1 MLHRHAL
8 TRAWRIAA
16 PAVLALLVA
25 ACAGDDASTSQPAGV
40 SGGLTFSPLPGT
52 DDHVGGAVCGQCH
65 AAERA
70 DWQGSHHD
78 LAMQP
83 ATPETVL
90 GDFDG
95 ASFEHQGITSVFT
108 RRDARH
114 FVNTDGPDGTMA
126 EFEIRYAFG
135 HYPLQQYLIE
145 LPGGRLQ
152 AFGIAWDSRAAA
164 DGGQR
169 WFHLYPDTPIRAG
182 DNLHW
187 TGRDQNW
194 NFMCAEC
201 HSTGL
206 AKAYDAD
213 THSYRTHWAEIDVS
227 CEACHG
233 PGLAHARWAAQPD
246 ASRRAADP
254 RKGLHVHYH
263 ERRDVSWLPAAQ
275 TGNAVRSPPRTTR
288 IEIDACGRC
297 HGRASRLHGDVV
309 HGGSLLDSHRPA
321 LLDPDQYWPDGQ
333 MLGEVFNWGPF
344 LQSRMYQAGVTC
356 SDCHEPHSLKLRA
369 QGNALCAQ
377 CHQPARYDQPDHS
390 HHVTGSPGAQCV
402 ACHMPTTT
410 FMGVDDRHDHAFRI
424 PRPDQ
429 AARLGTPD
437 ACTAC
442 HDDRPAWWAAD
453 HLERWFPDSR
463 HRRPGFAEAF
473 HDANLGTPGAGES
486 LAALAVDP
494 ARPAIVRATALRALA
509 PGADAATVEAAAGSL
524 SDADPLV
531 RMAAVEALA
540 GIEPQRR
547 AGLLAARLADPV
559 LAVRV
564 EAVAALA
571 GAPERFLDARQ
582 RESFHAALDEY
593 LASLHFNADRP
604 DTLVSLGDLHQR
616 RGHVLEAERAYRRAM
631 ERDPRF
637 ATAYLHLADAARAR
651 GAEGDASAALEAG
664 LAQLPDAADLLH
676 ALGLSRVRQQR
687 TAEAEALLRRA
698 AELAPQ
704 TSRYTYVLAIALH
717 DQGKP
722 AEAREQ
728 LRLGLSRH
736 PNDPDLLRALAMY
749 ELQAG
754 DRASARAAAQR
765 LLALD
770 RGDADARQLL
780 DWIDRD

>member
-1 MLHRHAL
+1 MQLARM
-8 TRAWRIAA
+8 AA
-16 PAVLALLVA
+16 PAVFALLVA
-25 ACAGDDASTSQPAGV
+25 ACTSDEATQVQPAGV

-65 AAERA
+65 AAERE

-90 GDFDG
+90 GDFDDARFDYNG
-95 ASFEHQGITSVFT
+95 VTTTFF

-114 FVNTDGPDGTMA
+114 FVHTDGPDGTPA
-126 EFEIRYAFG
+126 EFEIRYTFG
-135 HYPLQQYLIE
+135 HHPLQQYLIE

-152 AFGIAWDSRAAA
+152 AFGIAWDSRAQA

-169 WFHLYPDTPIRAG
+169 WFHLYPDNAIAAG
-182 DNLHW
+182 HNLHW

-206 AKAYDAD
+206 AKNFDAEAGA
-213 THSYRTHWAEIDVS
+213 YRTQWAEIDVS
-227 CEACHG
+227 CESCHG
-233 PGLAHARWAAQPD
+233 PGLAHAQWAAQPD
-246 ASRRAADP
+246 AAIRAADP
-254 RKGLHVHYH
+254 AKGLAVQFH
-263 ERRDVSWLPAAQ
+263 ERRDVRWLPVAE
-275 TGNAVRSPPRTTR
+275 TGNAVRTPPRDTR

-297 HGRASRLHGDVV
+297 HGRASRLLGDNI

-321 LLDPDQYWPDGQ
+321 LLDADQYWPDGQ

-356 SDCHEPHSLKLRA
+356 SDCHEPHSLQLRA

-377 CHQPARYDQPDHS
+377 CHQASRYDQPEHT
-390 HHVTGSPGAQCV
+390 HHATGSEGAECV
-402 ACHMPTTT
+402 ACHMPVTT

-424 PRPDQ
+424 PRPDR

-442 HDDRPAWWAAD
+442 HDDRTPSWAAD
-453 HLERWFPDSR
+453 RLDDWFPDSR
-463 HRRPGFAEAF
+463 HRRPGPAEAF
-473 HDANLGTPGAGES
+473 HAANAGAPGAVDS
-486 LAALAVDP
+486 LATVAADT
-494 ARPAIVRATALRALA
+494 AQPAIVRATALRALA
-509 PGADAATVEAAAGSL
+509 TGLDAASAAPAAASL
-524 SDADPLV
+524 ADADPLV
-531 RMAAVEALA
+531 RMAAIEALA
-540 GIEPQRR
+540 GLEPGRR
-547 AGLLAARLADPV
+547 ARTLAGLLADPV
-559 LAVRV
+559 RAVRM

-571 GAPERFLDARQ
+571 GAPEPFLAPAQ
-582 RESFHAALDEY
+582 REDFHAALGEY
-593 LASLHFNADRP
+593 LAALDFNADRP

-616 RGHVLEAERAYRRAM
+616 RGHVLEAERAYRRAI

-637 ATAYLHLADAARAR
+637 PTAYLHLADAARAR
-651 GAEGDASAALEAG
+651 GAEAEASEALEAG
-664 LAQLPDAADLLH
+664 LAELPDAADLLH

-698 AELAPQ
+698 AELAPE

-717 DQGKP
+717 DQGKSG
-722 AEAREQ
+722 EAREQ
-728 LRLGLSRH
+728 LALGLSRH
-736 PNDPDLLRALAMY
+736 PDDADLLRALAMY

-754 DRASARAAAQR
+754 NRAAARAAAQR
-765 LLALD
+765 LHALNRD
-770 RGDADARQLL
+770 DADARQLL
-780 DWIDRD
+780 DWIERR